1 MRSPKLHFQRGQT
14 MVEYLIILPVLLLL
28 VLGVIQFALIY
39 QAKSTL
45 NYATFMGARQGALK
59 NASMFSVM
67 DGVAGGM
74 TPLFMRT
81 TDAAAIQDLAK
92 ARIIAAIE
100 IFNPL
105 TAKVEILSPTQE
117 AFDEFMVDGEI
128 PNDNLMYRSSDP
140 GKESGMS
147 IQDANLLKVR
157 VTYCV
162 KLVVPFV
169 DRVIYALAT
178 GIKGVQNL
186 ANKSYTDSTVEE
198 TPNLCSTISSPKAS
212 LRREVQS
219 LTDALPAEARKKT
232 IAPLGAQIDEK
243 TKLANQKVA
252 NATEQIQNLTSKAQG
267 AVDSACRNAAKALR
281 AGSAPASVIT
291 TTKDENGNTITST
304 GSVSPK
310 ADGSASGGCDSVQRS
325 GAGSA
330 FDTINANVEA
340 AADAAK
346 NSVDKTSAEAN
357 AVVDTADDIMT
368 NAVTDLSNQANS
380 FMNTIID
387 KLPSELPSVPWLNWN
402 LNGLR
407 IPITAEAIVRM
418 QSPARPAK

>member
-1 MRSPKLHFQRGQT
+1 

-28 VLGVIQFALIY
+28 VLGMIQFALIY

-59 NASMFSVM
+59 NANMFSVM

-128 PNDNLMYRSSDP
+128 PNDNLMYRSSDA

-162 KLVVPFV
+162 
-169 DRVIYALAT
+169 
-178 GIKGVQNL
+178 
-186 ANKSYTDSTVEE
+186 
-198 TPNLCSTISSPKAS
+198 
-212 LRREVQS
+212 
-219 LTDALPAEARKKT
+219 
-232 IAPLGAQIDEK
+232 
-243 TKLANQKVA
+243 
-252 NATEQIQNLTSKAQG
+252 
-267 AVDSACRNAAKALR
+267 
-281 AGSAPASVIT
+281 
-291 TTKDENGNTITST
+291 
-304 GSVSPK
+304 
-310 ADGSASGGCDSVQRS
+310 
-325 GAGSA
+325 
-330 FDTINANVEA
+330 
-340 AADAAK
+340 
-346 NSVDKTSAEAN
+346 
-357 AVVDTADDIMT
+357 
-368 NAVTDLSNQANS
+368 
-380 FMNTIID
+380 
-387 KLPSELPSVPWLNWN
+387 
-402 LNGLR
+402 
-407 IPITAEAIVRM
+407 
-418 QSPARPAK
+418 